1 MLHFIPMH
9 THTHVHTHTHTHTHT
24 RTHTHTHTRMH
35 PHTYTHTHTHT
46 HTHHTGDCIGLP
58 FTSEDR
64 FPVIPPYGIPALVG
78 WYQYPYSPPVYHPIG
93 KYSYN
98 PPGKKP
104 LARSIYWLKSE
115 TGRLSLVPHNF
126 GGVLLEMK
134 GIPLDGVEALAST
147 KTHNRL
153 DPMHTDE

>member
-1 MLHFIPMH
+1 M
-9 THTHVHTHTHTHTHT
+9 
-24 RTHTHTHTRMH
+24 
-35 PHTYTHTHTHT
+35 
-46 HTHHTGDCIGLP
+46 
-58 FTSEDR
+58 
-64 FPVIPPYGIPALVG
+64 IPPYGIPALVG

-115 TGRLSLVPHNF
+115 IGRLSLVPHNF

-134 GIPLDGVEALAST
+134 DIPLDGVEALAST
-147 KTHNRL
+147 KTHNSL
-153 DPMHTDE
+153 DPMQGYLVIEVERDHCCNCMRGAPKQYYTYRL